1 MGTIEGA
8 TMVMVMV
15 DIIAVTEEAIMEIE
29 TAIMMDMVV
38 MIGIIDI
45 QAIMMDTQV

>member
-1 MGTIEGA
+1 
-8 TMVMVMV
+8 MVMVMV
-15 DIIAVTEEAIMEIE
+15 DMIAVTEEAIMETE

-45 QAIMMDTQV
+45 QAIMMDTLV

>member
-1 MGTIEGA
+1 
-8 TMVMVMV
+8 MVMVMV

>member
-1 MGTIEGA
+1 
-8 TMVMVMV
+8 MVMVMV
-15 DIIAVTEEAIMEIE
+15 DMEAVTEEAIMETE

>member
-1 MGTIEGA
+1 
-8 TMVMVMV
+8 MVMVMV
-15 DIIAVTEEAIMEIE
+15 DMIAVTEEAIMETE

-45 QAIMMDTQV
+45 QAIMMDTPV

>member
-1 MGTIEGA
+1 
-8 TMVMVMV
+8 MVMVIV

>member
-1 MGTIEGA
+1 
-8 TMVMVMV
+8 MVMVMV

-38 MIGIIDI
+38 LIGIIDI